1 MLRIFTQKSFWLY
14 LVIVVLV
21 LSIFSFAQFGP
32 SSTSKIKGLK
42 VALVNEDQGPNGK
55 IIKEKLQDAFDKS
68 DAPIKWVS
76 RSSLHSAKKGME
88 NKEYYAAVII
98 PKNFTEQLLTL
109 QTAKPETAKLE
120 LWVNQGMNAQAA
132 TAIQTIF
139 AKVSNRIS
147 AAFSDQTLQA
157 AEAHHLK
164 LSPAQAN
171 VLAQPMTTETHLI
184 NKVGTHSAGGNAPVL
199 LTMLVWLG
207 GLTSSLLM
215 WRTFKKMGND
225 SLSLRLTISQTLAGL
240 VLAFAQ
246 ALTLL
251 TVVSG
256 MMNLHVP
263 DTSNLIWALTFS
275 AFVYYL
281 IQTAVLNWL
290 GFKGWPIVILIWFF
304 GSPLLPYPPEM
315 LNHFFRYWIH
325 SWVPVRFG
333 METIKDVLYF
343 GAKADLW
350 TMASILGYIGIGA
363 LILVLGA
370 GWWQGRK
377 KLKSV

>member
-1 MLRIFTQKSFWLY
+1 MLRIFTRKSFWLY

-55 IIKEKLQDAFDKS
+55 VIKEKLQDTFDKS

-88 NKEYYAAVII
+88 NKDYYAAVII
-98 PKNFTEQLLTL
+98 PENFTEKLTTL
-109 QTAKPETAKLE
+109 QTVNPQAARIE

-132 TAIQTIF
+132 TAVQTIF
-139 AKVSNRIS
+139 AKVSTKLTATIS
-147 AAFSDQTLQA
+147 NQTLQA
-157 AEAHHLK
+157 ADAHHLK
-164 LSPAQAN
+164 LTPAQAK
-171 VLAQPMTTETHLI
+171 VLAQPITTETHLM

-207 GLTSSLLM
+207 GLISSLLM
-215 WRTFKKMGND
+215 WRTFKKMGNG
-225 SLSLRLTISQTLAGL
+225 SLSLRLTVGQTLAGL
-240 VLAFAQ
+240 VLSFTQ

-281 IQTAVLNWL
+281 IQTAVLDWL

-333 METIKDVLYF
+333 MDTIKDVLYF

-350 TMASILGYIGIGA
+350 TMASILGYIGLGA
-363 LILVLGA
+363 LIFVLGA

-377 KLKSV
+377 NLKSI